1 LPSGPVLAPV
11 LQAPFGGPTMKAF
24 ALSIKPM
31 DASATL
37 STAPET
43 TAAELLFLPRAE
55 VISEAATQ
63 APRAS
68 FQMLL

>member
-1 LPSGPVLAPV
+1 
-11 LQAPFGGPTMKAF
+11 
-24 ALSIKPM
+24 M